1 MSGGPTNLS
10 LSNNILLTN
19 KWNQVFLVIQKSRN
33 LLQRQTKMDSLIRNR
48 ELHARQRNCLEK
60 QKEGYV
66 CFLLLAIRRFAG
78 MQALKKFSK
87 KEIYGLDHKDVL
99 EHLMFKDENDSG
111 RTIIHHH
118 ACPNVGDA
126 LLQTCPNLVKCSLRH
141 SANLVLSSS

>member
-1 MSGGPTNLS
+1 
-10 LSNNILLTN
+10 
-19 KWNQVFLVIQKSRN
+19 
-33 LLQRQTKMDSLIRNR
+33 MDSLIRNR
-48 ELHARQRNCLEK
+48 ELHARQRNCLDK

-99 EHLMFKDENDSG
+99 EHLMFKDENDSR

-126 LLQTCPNLVKCSLRH
+126 SLQTCPNLVKCSLRH